1 MSIMRLTGECGV
13 VMSVFF
19 IKYDHLSWEVMLKL
33 LFDNF

>member
-19 IKYDHLSWEVMLKL
+19 INVRSPFMGSNVKTAL
-33 LFDNF
+33 